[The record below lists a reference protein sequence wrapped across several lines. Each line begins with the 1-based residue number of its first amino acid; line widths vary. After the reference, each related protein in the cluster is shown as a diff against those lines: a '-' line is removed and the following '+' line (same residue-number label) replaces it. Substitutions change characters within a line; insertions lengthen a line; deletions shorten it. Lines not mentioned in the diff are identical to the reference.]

1 MYGANNQGGDDGA
14 ARLQIMSSEL
24 ERLKEQSRIA
34 IQQSVA
40 RVEQLQEEQQRISAI
55 LNEKE
60 ERLQQAK
67 ILQQQEAMMNDNSAG
82 QSDRRGSN
90 GVDSKLND
98 DVRIQ
103 LMIQERDEKLLE
115 IQEIIN
121 DKETFLR
128 SLQDDTEEQQETIQE
143 LQQILEGL
151 QSTSGESLRMKLLE
165 KERDVD
171 DLEDELDELQ
181 QKLSEAEQQQL
192 ELEEEWNDREDLV
205 ADAEAEYADKLS
217 RLQNK
222 IEMYSREI
230 ETMRASREEL
240 KDSALQ
246 RLEAMRQDCM
256 EFLRPETCHNLM
268 MQIHQS
274 FEEIQRKEQ
283 ELASALVRR
292 LDERKLLIPPALR
305 LEILDQQCSNALR
318 KLGDLREVLDAKL
331 RFADNAD
338 IAEGIYDLLDAI
350 QDQIASGFDEIAQEL
365 VLRLDNLEENVFE
378 AEDGTVE
385 AVQGSMDKLNVAIQT
400 KFRQVLSALSESPPD
415 PVDRQAVIEHQ
426 SSERSLH
433 SVVLEYSVALKGGEL
448 ETQKKDLPSDDIE
461 PEFSPDDDEK
471 KIALLEEEIEF
482 ISFGLSEKDKM
493 ISTIVAITN
502 ERRDAEAY
510 LVEELQL
517 AYAKGIICES
527 DFSESDY
534 SFLAKAKIYKGS
546 E

>member
-1 MYGANNQGGDDGA
+1 MYGGNNQGGDDV
-14 ARLQIMSSEL
+14 ARMQMSSEL
-24 ERLKEQSRIA
+24 ERLKEQSRVA
-34 IQQSVA
+34 IHQSVT
-40 RVEQLQEEQQRISAI
+40 RVEQLQEEQRRISAI

-60 ERLQQAK
+60 EMLQQAK
-67 ILQQQEAMMNDNSAG
+67 TRHLNAAKMNDNAAG
-82 QSDRRGSN
+82 SSDLHGSN
-90 GVDSKLND
+90 DNGSTLNT

-103 LMIQERDEKLLE
+103 LMIQERDEKMRE

-121 DKETFLR
+121 DKEVFLR
-128 SLQDDTEEQQETIQE
+128 SLHDDTEEQQETIQE

-151 QSTSGESLRMKLLE
+151 QSASRDGLRMKVLE

-181 QKLSEAEQQQL
+181 QKLSEADQRQL

-205 ADAEAEYADKLS
+205 ADAEAESADKLS
-217 RLQNK
+217 RLQEK
-222 IEMYSREI
+222 VEMYSSEI
-230 ETMRASREEL
+230 ESMRVLLEEL

-256 EFLRPETCHNLM
+256 EFLGPETCHSLM
-268 MQIHQS
+268 ILIHQS

-305 LEILDQQCSNALR
+305 LEILDQQCDNALR
-318 KLGDLREVLDAKL
+318 KLGDMREVWDAKM
-331 RFADNAD
+331 RFADSSE
-338 IAEGIYDLLDAI
+338 IAEGTYDLLDAI

-385 AVQGSMDKLNVAIQT
+385 GVQRSMEKLNFAIQA
-400 KFRQVLSALSESPPD
+400 KFRQILRALSDSPPD
-415 PVDRQAVIEHQ
+415 PVEQRAVIEQQ
-426 SSERSLH
+426 SSQH
-433 SVVLEYSVALKGGEL
+433 SVQFDVVEYSVPLKGEEL
-448 ETQKKDLPSDDIE
+448 ERLEKDVASDDVE
-461 PEFSPDDDEK
+461 TEFLSDSDKK

-482 ISFGLSEKDKM
+482 ITFGLREKDRM
-493 ISTIVAITN
+493 ISTIVAIAK
-502 ERRDAEAY
+502 EREDAEAY

-517 AYAKGIICES
+517 AYKKGIIFES
-527 DFSESDY
+527 DFSESDN
-534 SFLAKAKIYKGS
+534 SFLEKARI
-546 E
+546 